1 MSRPKSRRPAGPDH
15 QAHPPVPDRAR
26 PGGSRIVLLGAA
38 TLFGLLVVA
47 VFWLSTSLGDGPVR
61 EIGYGEF
68 ASLVESGVTVVDIR
82 EPWEWEQT
90 GVIEGS
96 HLITAF
102 DAQGRLEPDFL
113 PRFTTLVQPDDEVVL
128 ICRTGNRTSF
138 LASAL
143 SEQMEYTRIRNVTH
157 GILPWIQM
165 GGPVVACRVNDGI
178 PVC

>member
-1 MSRPKSRRPAGPDH
+1 MASPAGSDQPPIPLPILAGVATLLLLLAGVGLWLATRPA
-15 QAHPPVPDRAR
+15 
-26 PGGSRIVLLGAA
+26 
-38 TLFGLLVVA
+38 
-47 VFWLSTSLGDGPVR
+47 DGPVR
-61 EIGYGEF
+61 EIDNREL
-68 ASLVESGVTVVDIR
+68 ASLVADGVTVVDIR

-102 DAQGRLEPDFL
+102 DPQGRLEPDFL
-113 PRFTTLVQPDDEVVL
+113 PRFASLVGPEDEVVL

-143 SEQMEYTRIRNVTH
+143 SEQLGYERIRNVTH
-157 GILPWIQM
+157 GILPWIQS
-165 GGPVVACRVNDGI
+165 GGSVVACRVEGSV

>member
-1 MSRPKSRRPAGPDH
+1 
-15 QAHPPVPDRAR
+15 
-26 PGGSRIVLLGAA
+26 VLLGAA
-38 TLFGLLVVA
+38 ALFGLLVVA

-102 DAQGRLEPDFL
+102 DAQGRLQPDFL

-128 ICRTGNRTSF
+128 ICRTGIGPASWRRPCPNRWSTPASGTSP
-138 LASAL
+138 
-143 SEQMEYTRIRNVTH
+143 MESFH
-157 GILPWIQM
+157 GSRWAVRLWH
-165 GGPVVACRVNDGI
+165 VA
-178 PVC
+178 